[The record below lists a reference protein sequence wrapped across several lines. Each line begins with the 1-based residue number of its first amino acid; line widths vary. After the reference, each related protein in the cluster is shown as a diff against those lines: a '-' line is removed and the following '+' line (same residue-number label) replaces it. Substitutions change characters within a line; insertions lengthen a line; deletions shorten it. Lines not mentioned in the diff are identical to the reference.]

1 MQMRYKLELSYFGKD
16 FHGWQRQPNAISVQQ
31 TIEDAINVVFRDEI
45 SISGCGRTDTG
56 VHARKYVAH
65 FDSEN
70 VYNNDAIAKLN
81 NYLPFSIAMFSI
93 ESVSTDFHSRFNA
106 ISRTYEYQIC
116 LNKNPFLRDFA
127 WSLFTKLDVNAM
139 NIAAELL
146 LKYTDFTSFSKLH
159 TDVSTNNC
167 DVQYAKFELVE
178 GVLIFKITADRFLR
192 NMVRAIVGTLIDVG
206 KGKINIDEFSTI
218 IEAKDRSEAGQ
229 SAPAHGLFLVDVT
242 YP

>member
-1 MQMRYKLELSYFGKD
+1 MRYKLELSYFGKD

-31 TIEDAINVVFRDEI
+31 TIEDAINVVFRDKI
-45 SISGCGRTDTG
+45 SVSGCGRTDTG

-70 VYNNDAIAKLN
+70 VYNNDSIAKLN
-81 NYLPFSIAMFSI
+81 NYLPFSIAMHSI

-116 LNKNPFLRDFA
+116 LTKNPFLRDFA
-127 WSLFTKLDVNAM
+127 WSLFTKLDVNAL
-139 NIAAELL
+139 NIAAEQL

-159 TDVSTNNC
+159 TDVNTNNC
-167 DVQYAKFELVE
+167 HIQFAKFELNE
-178 GVLIFKITADRFLR
+178 NVLIFTITADRFLR
-192 NMVRAIVGTLIDVG
+192 NMVRAIVGTLVDVG
-206 KGKINIDEFSTI
+206 KGKTNIADFVAI
-218 IEAKDRSEAGQ
+218 IEAKDRSRAGQ
-229 SAPAHGLFLVDVT
+229 SAPAQGLFLVDVM